1 MHKGLHSEQELN
13 NYKKYRNVLNRVI
26 KSAEESYYWD
36 SFPQNKNDLEKLWK
50 VSNELAFIKKKV
62 IPSELISDDKIVQD
76 PQSICEIMNN
86 FFANVGKNLADK
98 IQPVTNKPSSFLD
111 NLPCVKHSFF
121 FSTASPD
128 EIATI
133 IRSLKPKKSNR
144 ENDIETK
151 FLKYSNVIISPV
163 MCNIFNSCIEQGK
176 FPDSLT
182 FNKSKRV
189 FMTHEAI
196 YLMLAV
202 LLLVEIVVFCIA
214 GSFRG
219 WT

>member
-1 MHKGLHSEQELN
+1 
-13 NYKKYRNVLNRVI
+13 
-26 KSAEESYYWD
+26 
-36 SFPQNKNDLEKLWK
+36 
-50 VSNELAFIKKKV
+50 
-62 IPSELISDDKIVQD
+62 
-76 PQSICEIMNN
+76 MNN

-121 FSTASPD
+121 FSPASPD

-189 FMTHEAI
+189 FMTHETI